1 MNNLG
6 LDYFY
11 GSEADQ
17 FSFYRL
23 PKVLFTDKSFS
34 KLSAEAKILYGLMF
48 DRMSLSIKN
57 GWIDKDNHVYLCF
70 NGNFKK

>member
-1 MNNLG
+1 MNNLR

-34 KLSAEAKILYGLMF
+34 KLSAEAKI
-48 DRMSLSIKN
+48 
-57 GWIDKDNHVYLCF
+57 
-70 NGNFKK
+70 